1 MLVMLGDGSE
11 NGAKVD
17 RFEGRFG
24 DVIAGSK
31 GKRGARENDRVSGSC
46 CGAGTGTSAWNSVQA
61 KSTWRRFMRWWRR
74 GCVDTPELH
83 LGADLVNP

>member
-46 CGAGTGTSAWNSVQA
+46 CGRLLVPVPGIRYKQYRHG
-61 KSTWRRFMRWWRR
+61 
-74 GCVDTPELH
+74 E
-83 LGADLVNP
+83 DL